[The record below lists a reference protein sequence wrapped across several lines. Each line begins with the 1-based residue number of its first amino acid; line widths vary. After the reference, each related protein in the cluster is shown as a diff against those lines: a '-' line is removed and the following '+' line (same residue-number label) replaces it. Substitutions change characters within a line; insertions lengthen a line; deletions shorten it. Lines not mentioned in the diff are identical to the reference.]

1 MHKAGACAE
10 ADLKFANKKFSPASF
25 CILLMIGF
33 NSGVRD
39 AIGEKN
45 GFMWEKFPIHI
56 LIFVFV
62 ITNIKVTNKK
72 EIQQGNLLEIRA
84 KDNSWMGRQKTKW
97 TDISVQNVYY
107 CDFPGQD

>member
-1 MHKAGACAE
+1 MGGEESDLEAMHKAGACAE

-62 ITNIKVTNKK
+62 ITNIKVTNMK
-72 EIQQGNLLEIRA
+72 EIPALRRQIVLL
-84 KDNSWMGRQKTKW
+84 N
-97 TDISVQNVYY
+97 
-107 CDFPGQD
+107 